1 MTFCY
6 RSVTDELNKYSMKG
20 VTVNLQK
27 MGPESIKIDSSTPPP
42 CFLAKAGTGA
52 TLGMTIPQIIP
63 KRELFLRFGFY
74 VYFGAYCILGF
85 VSSMQISGWNH
96 LGLSGLAGESSR
108 LRQPSSVSLSLIGCL
123 NS

>member
-1 MTFCY
+1 
-6 RSVTDELNKYSMKG
+6 MKG

-52 TLGMTIPQIIP
+52 TLGITIPQIIP

-74 VYFGAYCILGF
+74 VYFGGSCVFSADKRLDP
-85 VSSMQISGWNH
+85 SGNVR
-96 LGLSGLAGESSR
+96 SGG
-108 LRQPSSVSLSLIGCL
+108 
-123 NS
+123 